1 MNRSNGD
8 MSGQKKAIAIIFAG
22 ALVCAHAQW
31 LNYPTPGTPRTR
43 DGKPDLSA
51 KAPRAPGGKPDLS
64 GVWQTEPVRPGESIL
79 GDVSP
84 FIVPGDDPSTFSKYF
99 WNILAD
105 FQPAE
110 APIRPEAAELFRKN
124 AANAIS
130 PVSSCL
136 PLTIPGADMLTY
148 APFKIIQT
156 PGVIVILY
164 EVDNTHRQVYT
175 DGRKLPADPNPAWL
189 GYSVGHWEGDTL
201 VVDTAGFNDRGRL
214 DGFGH
219 PRSEALRLQ
228 ERFHRRDF
236 GHMDL
241 QVTVDDPKMY
251 LKPITVKVTE
261 LLIPDSDVLET
272 FCNENEKDRQHLPS
286 PSTTR

>member
-1 MNRSNGD
+1 
-8 MSGQKKAIAIIFAG
+8 MSGPKKTIGIMFAG

-31 LNYPTPGTPRTR
+31 LNYPSPGTPRTR

-51 KAPRAPGGKPDLS
+51 KAPRASDGKPDLS
-64 GVWQTEPVRPGESIL
+64 GVWQTEPVAPGESLL
-79 GDVSP
+79 GDESFFV
-84 FIVPGDDPSTFSKYF
+84 VPGDDPRTFSKYF

-105 FQPAE
+105 YKPAE

-124 AANAIS
+124 AAS
-130 PVSSCL
+130 GVTPVSSCL
-136 PLTIPGADMLTY
+136 PLSIPGADMLTY

-156 PGVIVILY
+156 RGVTVVMY
-164 EVDNTHRQVYT
+164 ELDNTHRQIYT
-175 DGRKLPADPNPAWL
+175 DGRKLPADPNPAWM
-189 GYSVGHWEGDTL
+189 GYSVGHWEGDTF
-201 VVDTAGFNDRGRL
+201 VVDSAGFNDKARL

-261 LLIPDSDVLET
+261 LLVPDSDVLET
-272 FCNENEKDRQHLPS
+272 FCEENERDRPHMPS
-286 PSTTR
+286 RSER

>member
-1 MNRSNGD
+1 
-8 MSGQKKAIAIIFAG
+8 MSVPKKRIGIMFAG

-31 LNYPTPGTPRTR
+31 LNYPASGTPRTR

-51 KAPRAPGGKPDLS
+51 KAPRAGGKPDLS
-64 GVWQTEPVRPGESIL
+64 GVWQTELVPPGESVL
-79 GDVSP
+79 GDDSAFV
-84 FIVPGDDPSTFSKYF
+84 VPGDDPRTFSKYF

-105 FQPAE
+105 FKPAE

-124 AANAIS
+124 AERGGNNPA
-130 PVSSCL
+130 SCL
-136 PLTIPGADMLTY
+136 PLGIPGADLLSY

-156 PGVIVILY
+156 QGVIVILY

-175 DGRKLPADPNPAWL
+175 DGRKLPADPQPAWL

-201 VVDTAGFNDRGRL
+201 VVDTAGFNDKGRL

-219 PRSEALRLQ
+219 PRSEALRVQ

-236 GHMDL
+236 GHLDL
-241 QVTVDDPKMY
+241 QVTIEDPKMY
-251 LKPITVKVTE
+251 LRPITVKVTE
-261 LLIPDSDVLET
+261 LLIPDSDVLES
-272 FCNENEKDRQHLPS
+272 FCNENEKDRAHLPS
-286 PSTTR
+286 HSER

>member
-1 MNRSNGD
+1 
-8 MSGQKKAIAIIFAG
+8 MSSPKKKIAIIFAG

-31 LNYPTPGTPRTR
+31 LNYPSPGTPRTR

-51 KAPRAPGGKPDLS
+51 KTPRASDGKPDLS

-84 FIVPGDDPSTFSKYF
+84 FVVPGDDPSTFSKYF

-105 FQPAE
+105 FNPAE

-124 AANAIS
+124 AASAITLG
-130 PVSSCL
+130 SSCL
-136 PLTIPGADMLTY
+136 PLGIPGADMLTY

-189 GYSVGHWEGDTL
+189 GYSVGHWEGDTF
-201 VVDTAGFNDRGRL
+201 VVDSAGFNDKGRL

-261 LLIPDSDVLET
+261 LLIPDSDVLEA

-286 PSTTR
+286 R